1 MKALKNPLFIII
13 LSIVLSWGLLLGEQ
27 FFHISYGWQTI
38 LKWMLLFL
46 VPFVLYWKKEPLVL
60 STGKFSRKVFLY
72 GAPLGIIAAL
82 AIVITYLK
90 LHDQIDWS
98 LLKSYLDKKNITATT
113 FFLVF
118 SYITFG
124 NSFLEELFFR
134 WWVFRTLSTWNISF
148 AYIFSALL
156 FALYH
161 LSIFSTWFSGWI
173 LLFVL
178 LGLFIS
184 GCLFSFLYHKTHSI
198 WSAWI
203 VHIFADTAIVVI
215 GYLLFFS

>member
-1 MKALKNPLFIII
+1 
-13 LSIVLSWGLLLGEQ
+13 
-27 FFHISYGWQTI
+27 
-38 LKWMLLFL
+38 LKWILLFL
-46 VPFVLYWKKEPLVL
+46 VPFLLYWKKETLIL

-72 GAPLGIIAAL
+72 GVPLGVIAAL
-82 AIVITYLK
+82 SIIIAYWTLW
-90 LHDQIDWS
+90 DQIDRS
-98 LLKSYLDKKNITATT
+98 LLQAYLDKKHITATT

-118 SYITFG
+118 SYITFV

-134 WWVFRTLSTWNISF
+134 GWVFRTLSSWNLAI

-178 LGLFIS
+178 FGLFVS
-184 GCLFSFLYHKTHSI
+184 GCLFSFLYHKTGSI

-203 VHIFADTAIVVI
+203 AHIIADTAIVVI

>member
-1 MKALKNPLFIII
+1 MI
-13 LSIVLSWGLLLGEQ
+13 LSILLSWGLLLGEQ
-27 FFHISYGWQTI
+27 FFHISYGWQTM
-38 LKWMLLFL
+38 LKWILLFL
-46 VPFVLYWKKEPLVL
+46 VPFLLYWKNESLVL
-60 STGKFSRKVFLY
+60 STGKFSRIVFLY
-72 GAPLGIIAAL
+72 GIPLGIIAAL
-82 AIVITYLK
+82 AIIIAYLQ
-90 LHDQIDWS
+90 LQDQIDWS

-134 WWVFRTLSTWNISF
+134 GWVFRTLSSRNTSF
-148 AYIFSALL
+148 AYIFSSLL

-161 LSIFSTWFSGWI
+161 LSIFVTWFSGWI

-178 LGLFIS
+178 FGLFMS
-184 GCLFSFLYHKTHSI
+184 GCLFAFLYHKTASI

>member
-1 MKALKNPLFIII
+1 
-13 LSIVLSWGLLLGEQ
+13 LLGEQ

-38 LKWMLLFL
+38 LKWILLFL
-46 VPFVLYWKKEPLVL
+46 VPFVLYWKKESLVL
-60 STGKFSRKVFLY
+60 STGKFSHRVFLY
-72 GAPLGIIAAL
+72 GIPLGIIAAL

-90 LHDQIDWS
+90 LQDQIDWS

-134 WWVFRTLSTWNISF
+134 GWVFRTISAWNISF

-156 FALYH
+156 FAVYH

-178 LGLFIS
+178 FGLFMS
-184 GCLFSFLYHKTHSI
+184 GCLFSFLYHKTSSI

>member
-1 MKALKNPLFIII
+1 
-13 LSIVLSWGLLLGEQ
+13 
-27 FFHISYGWQTI
+27 
-38 LKWMLLFL
+38 MLLFL
-46 VPFVLYWKKEPLVL
+46 VPFFLYWKKESLVL
-60 STGKFSRKVFLY
+60 STGKFSRRVFLY
-72 GAPLGIIAAL
+72 GVPLGTIAAL
-82 AIVITYLK
+82 IIVFAYMK
-90 LHDQIDWS
+90 LQDQIDWS
-98 LLKSYLDKKNITATT
+98 LLKIYLDNKNITATT

-124 NSFLEELFFR
+124 NSYLEELFFR
-134 WWVFRTLSTWNISF
+134 WWVFRTLSSWNISF
-148 AYIFSALL
+148 AYIFSSLL

-161 LSIFSTWFSGWI
+161 LSIFSTWFNGWI

-178 LGLFIS
+178 LGLFVS
-184 GCLFSFLYHKTHSI
+184 WWLFAFLYHKTASI

>member
-1 MKALKNPLFIII
+1 MKTLKGI
-13 LSIVLSWGLLLGEQ
+13 LPVVLISVLLSWILFLWEQ

-38 LKWMLLFL
+38 LKWILFFAM
-46 VPFVLYWKKEPLVL
+46 PFVLYWKKESLIL
-60 STGKFSRKVFLY
+60 STGRFSRKVCLY
-72 GAPLGIIAAL
+72 GVPLGIIAAL
-82 AIVITYLK
+82 SIVIAYWTLR
-90 LHDQIDWS
+90 DQIDWS
-98 LLKSYLDKKNITATT
+98 LLQTYLDEKHITTTT

-134 WWVFRTLSTWNISF
+134 GWVFRTLATWKISF
-148 AYIFSALL
+148 AYIFSSLL

-178 LGLFIS
+178 FGLFVS
-184 GCLFSFLYHKTHSI
+184 GCLFAFLYQKTASI

-203 VHIFADTAIVVI
+203 VHIIADTAIVVI